1 MTIHHDK
8 MAYGKLESLS
18 EKFSDD
24 KLAKMAQLLSQNN
37 QSEKEE
43 ASEKNNG
50 TAAEKKSADGHKKQ
64 NK

>member
-1 MTIHHDK
+1 

-37 QSEKEE
+37 QSEKEG

-50 TAAEKKSADGHKKQ
+50 AAAKNKSADVH
-64 NK
+64 NKENK

>member
-37 QSEKEE
+37 QSEKEA

-50 TAAEKKSADGHKKQ
+50 AAAEKKSADVHKKQ

>member
-37 QSEKEE
+37 QSEKED

-50 TAAEKKSADGHKKQ
+50 AAAKNKSADVH
-64 NK
+64 NKENK

>member
-37 QSEKEE
+37 QSEKEG
-43 ASEKNNG
+43 ASEKNKG
-50 TAAEKKSADGHKKQ
+50 TAAEKKSADGHKTE